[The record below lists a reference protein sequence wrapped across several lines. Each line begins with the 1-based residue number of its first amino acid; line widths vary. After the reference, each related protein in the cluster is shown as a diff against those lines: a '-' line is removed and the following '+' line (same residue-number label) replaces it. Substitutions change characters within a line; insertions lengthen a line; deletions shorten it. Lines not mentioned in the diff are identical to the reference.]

1 MQRSPTDRPE
11 CSFQWEAAMR
21 LELKPEEAQLL
32 KLLLE
37 KDLGE
42 TRVEV
47 HHSKNMEYKSHLQA
61 REKVLQ
67 DLIARL

>member
-1 MQRSPTDRPE
+1 MDRPE
-11 CSFQWEAAMR
+11 CSFQWEAAMKV
-21 LELKPEEAQLL
+21 ELKPEEAQLL

-47 HHSKNMEYKSHLQA
+47 HHARNMEYKSHLQE
-61 REKVLQ
+61 REKLLQ
-67 DLIARL
+67 ELIGRM

>member
-1 MQRSPTDRPE
+1 MK
-11 CSFQWEAAMR
+11 
-21 LELKPEEAQLL
+21 LELKPEETELL

-47 HHSKNMEYKSHLQA
+47 HHARNMDYKAHLQE
-61 REKVLQ
+61 RETLLQ
-67 DLIARL
+67 GLINRL

>member
-1 MQRSPTDRPE
+1 
-11 CSFQWEAAMR
+11 MR

-47 HHSKNMEYKSHLQA
+47 HHARNMEYKSHLQE
-61 REKVLQ
+61 REKLLQ
-67 DLIARL
+67 ELIGRM

>member
-1 MQRSPTDRPE
+1 MN
-11 CSFQWEAAMR
+11 
-21 LELKPEEAQLL
+21 LELKPEEAELL

-47 HHSKNMEYKSHLQA
+47 HHARNIDYKMHLQE
-61 REKVLQ
+61 REKLVQ
-67 DLIARL
+67 GLISRI

>member
-1 MQRSPTDRPE
+1 MT
-11 CSFQWEAAMR
+11 

-47 HHSKNMEYKSHLQA
+47 HHAKNMEYKSHLQA